1 MLKIEREIASQPL
14 IWRQAAGVAAN
25 LLDGLPEPGQ
35 RVAIVGCGT
44 SYYVAQAMAVLREQA
59 GHGET
64 DAFMASEAQLDR
76 PYDVVLAVSR
86 SGTTTE
92 VLTALERVSRAVR
105 TIAISATP
113 NSPVP
118 TVASRAVVLDFAD
131 EESVIQTRFATGTLA
146 FWRAVLGEAIEPL
159 AAAAEDAVAAPV
171 RDDLDGFD
179 RYVFLGTGWGVGMA
193 DEAGLKL
200 REAAGAWTEA
210 YAAMEYR
217 HGPISATTAHTLVWG
232 VGPVDGGV
240 LTDAAEAGS
249 AVIESRQDPMVELV
263 AIQRAAVA
271 LAKARGRDPDEPLH
285 LSRSVVL
292 EART

>member
-1 MLKIEREIASQPL
+1 MLKIEREIESQPL

-25 LLDGLPEPGQ
+25 LLDVLPGTGQ

-44 SYYVAQAMAVLREQA
+44 SYYVAQAMAALREEG

-64 DAFMASEAQLDR
+64 DAFTASEAPLNRQ
-76 PYDVVLAVSR
+76 YDAVLAVSR

-92 VLTALERVSRAVR
+92 VLTALDRVPAAAR
-105 TIAISATP
+105 TVAISASP

-118 TVASRAVVLDFAD
+118 TAASRAVVLDFAD
-131 EESVIQTRFATGTLA
+131 EESVVQTRFATGTLA
-146 FWRAVLGEAIEPL
+146 LWRAVLGEAIEPL
-159 AAAAEDAVAAPV
+159 SAAAEDALAAPV
-171 RDDLDGFD
+171 RDDLDVFD

-193 DEAGLKL
+193 YEAALKL

-232 VGPVDGGV
+232 VGSVDGGV
-240 LTDAAEAGS
+240 LTDAAEAG
-249 AVIESRQDPMVELV
+249 AEVVQTRRDPMVELV
-263 AIQRAAVA
+263 AVQRAAVA